1 MSGLANF
8 RQQHPQYNDMSD
20 AALADALHAKFYA
33 DIPKD
38 QYLRSLGLAAAAPQ
52 APARPA
58 GVRQTNPNTVMG
70 LDMAGAVAG
79 GLTGAKGGAVL
90 GAPFGPVGSAVGALG
105 GALTGAA
112 LGLGITREGQQVV
125 DRITGAAGPETLPD
139 MAGRVGG
146 NLQEGAIAEGIGR
159 GAVPILSRVVGAGA
173 RAAGAL
179 ADLPNMAAV
188 RASRVLTEAAGDRLP
203 AIRETL
209 RAVPEGQTLPQALA
223 PARAPAVQ
231 ALMDR
236 GLQRTPASVN
246 YLADVLGRQ
255 ADTVENALATLAQG
269 TTQTQARVAQQ
280 AGKRAL
286 NDRLIPTLRT
296 ELDAANTAGR
306 LGPPMADEAARLRGA
321 AAGSVE
327 DVRRFTAAGNRAS
340 AAQQGL
346 PGAPQGF
353 TYPENL
359 VDKAREVAE
368 QAARGSLNFGEAARF
383 REYGLQS
390 LAAHGLR
397 PLQTAPLIGRIQ
409 AKLTDPATM
418 PGNTPLKTALSRVA
432 DDIREWTNNRGII
445 DAAALDAIRKNSVN
459 AVVMDLTKGAAN
471 DKAGRR
477 LAADITAKVNPLIVD
492 AIEEAGGTGYRQYL
506 KSYAEGM
513 RQLNERKLGAEALK
527 LYKTSPERFAD
538 LVDGDAPKLVEK
550 IFGPGR
556 FDIEA
561 EVSPS
566 AMKVMRDA
574 AQVVR
579 RSKSAAEQ
587 AAEGQTALQMVMEDA
602 AVLPRLVNT
611 LSRPLAVTNA
621 ALAKAENRLGKAVLR
636 KLTAASMDNKT
647 MLEVLDTLPAA
658 ERARVLRVLS
668 EPLTPAMRRA
678 ANAAMTGASVNML
691 APEPI
696 NHLAPQ

>member
-1 MSGLANF
+1 MSGLATF

-38 QYLRSLGLAAAAPQ
+38 QYLRSLGLSAPAPQ

-70 LDMAGAVAG
+70 LDMAGAIAG
-79 GLTGAKGGAVL
+79 GMTGAKAGALL
-90 GAPFGPVGSAVGALG
+90 GPIGALG
-105 GALTGAA
+105 GALTGAG
-112 LGLGITREGQQVV
+112 LGLAISREGQQIA
-125 DRITGAAGPETLPD
+125 DRVTGAAGPESLPD
-139 MAGRVGG
+139 MAARVGG

-173 RAAGAL
+173 RAAGVL
-179 ADLPNMAAV
+179 ADLPNMAAT
-188 RASRVLTEAAGDRLP
+188 RASRVLTRAAGDRLP
-203 AIRETL
+203 AIREAL
-209 RAVPEGQTLPQALA
+209 RDVPEGQTLPQALA
-223 PARAPAVQ
+223 PTNAPAFQ
-231 ALMDR
+231 ALLER
-236 GLQRTPASVN
+236 GLQRTPESINFLTGARAAQS
-246 YLADVLGRQ
+246 AQ
-255 ADTVENALATLAQG
+255 VENALSALAQG

-286 NDRLIPTLRT
+286 NERLVPILRT
-296 ELDAANTAGR
+296 ELDAADTAGR

-321 AAGSVE
+321 AAGSVD
-327 DVRRFTAAGNRAS
+327 DVRRFTAAGERATA
-340 AAQQGL
+340 AAQRVTPV
-346 PGAPQGF
+346 PGMPRAPVRY
-353 TYPENL
+353 TYPGEL
-359 VDKAREVAE
+359 AKKAEEVAE

-397 PLQTAPLIGRIQ
+397 PLQSSPVIARLE
-409 AKLTDPATM
+409 AKLADPKTM
-418 PGNTPLKTALSRVA
+418 PGNDVLQGAIKQVGE
-432 DDIREWTNNRGII
+432 DIRQWTNNRGII
-445 DAAALDAIRKNSVN
+445 SADALENIRKNSVN
-459 AVVMDLTKGAAN
+459 AAIERLRPGLDA
-471 DKAGRR
+471 KARNK
-477 LAADITAKVNPLIVD
+477 LAAGVMKDVGNIVTD

-527 LYKTSPERFAD
+527 LYKTSPERFAK
-538 LVDGDAPKLVEK
+538 LVEGDEPKLVEK

-566 AMKVMRDA
+566 AMKVMKDA
-574 AQVVR
+574 AQVIR
-579 RSKSAAEQ
+579 RSKSAADQ
-587 AAEGQTALQMVMEDA
+587 AAAGQTALQMVMEDA

-621 ALAKAENRLGKAVLR
+621 ALAKAESRLGKAVLR

-647 MLEVLDTLPAA
+647 MLQVLDTLPAA

-678 ANAAMTGASVNML
+678 ANAAMTGLSVNSMSPESVNEL
-691 APEPI
+691 APR
-696 NHLAPQ
+696 